1 MMDKAF
7 RRARR
12 SWRVDQDNKSNFIS
26 KNFPYSVSYGLKQT
40 TAETYGNIASE
51 MGIEFVIFNGN
62 INFKTQEDLNAVK
75 ICL

>member
-1 MMDKAF
+1 MMDKEF

-12 SWRVDQDNKSNFIS
+12 TWRVDQDNKSKFIS
-26 KNFPYSVSYGLKQT
+26 KNFPYSVPYGLKHS
-40 TAETYGNIASE
+40 TAESYGNIASE
-51 MGIEFVIFNGN
+51 LGVEFVIFNGN